1 MIQGLV
7 VRSRK
12 IFYADRHCSFK
23 GSLILLET
31 CITMAFFTFSS
42 WLFQL
47 VTLVGQLA
55 LLRER
60 RKEGTSKGAIMECH
74 AVCENILFCN
84 PRKLVKLQ
92 RIMF

>member
-55 LLRER
+55 LLRKKKNGR
-60 RKEGTSKGAIMECH
+60 NVKGRNNGMSCC
-74 AVCENILFCN
+74 V
-84 PRKLVKLQ
+84 
-92 RIMF
+92 